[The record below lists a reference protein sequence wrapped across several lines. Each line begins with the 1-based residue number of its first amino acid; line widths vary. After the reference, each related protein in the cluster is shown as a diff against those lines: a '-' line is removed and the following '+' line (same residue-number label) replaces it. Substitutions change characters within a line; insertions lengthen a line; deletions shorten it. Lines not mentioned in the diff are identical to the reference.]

1 MNSFH
6 ILLLRSF
13 RLPLFSKLSETS
25 NYIFSTIGVDGVHI
39 ELYDEQKPISSLQP
53 FMPLLVLVE
62 PEGNREEKV
71 LAQNISRAMGISL
84 LELEKNLDQETESF
98 RLSLFDVCLE
108 AEKERGIEGAQ
119 HYAFV
124 EEPIIASNSNSI
136 GRGPAGPDGSAG
148 SAEIHEMDL
157 DYVQYPEDPDEV
169 NRRVMEKLKR
179 KIQFSDAYLGTYKR

>member
-1 MNSFH
+1 
-6 ILLLRSF
+6 
-13 RLPLFSKLSETS
+13 
-25 NYIFSTIGVDGVHI
+25 
-39 ELYDEQKPISSLQP
+39 LYDEQKPISSLQP

-84 LELEKNLDQETESF
+84 LELEKNLDSETDSF

-124 EEPIIASNSNSI
+124 EEPIIQHASNTI
-136 GRGPAGPDGSAG
+136 ACMGRGTGGSEGSSG

-157 DYVQYPEDPDEV
+157 DYVQHPEDPDEI

-179 KIQFSDAYLGTYKR
+179 KIQFSDAYLGRHVCIKTYLLINGI